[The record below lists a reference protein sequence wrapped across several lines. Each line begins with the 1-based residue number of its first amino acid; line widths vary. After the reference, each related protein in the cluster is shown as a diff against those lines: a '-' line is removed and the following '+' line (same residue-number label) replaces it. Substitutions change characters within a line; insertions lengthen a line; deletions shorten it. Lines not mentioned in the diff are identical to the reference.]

1 MFNVC
6 IIGLGYV
13 GLPILANLSKKYI
26 TVGYDNNSQR
36 IKSLKQGVDI
46 FNEFSKKDL
55 NKVKTIYTNKLKK
68 IATCNLFIVTVPTPI
83 FSNKKPNLKH
93 LNDVCKKISKV
104 LKRKDI
110 IIFES
115 TVYPGITNDFC
126 TKILEKRS
134 KFVEGKDFFVG
145 YSPERVNPGDKNHGL
160 KNINK
165 ILAYPHT
172 FMKNDVRKLYS
183 LLAKKIILTNNIEE
197 AEIAK
202 VIENVQR
209 DVNIG
214 LINEFYLVSNKLKLN
229 FENIMRLASTKWN
242 FLKFKPG
249 LVGGHCL
256 PVDPYY
262 LSHISK
268 KNNIQTKITL
278 SGRSINDS
286 MTKVVE
292 KKILNKIKQ
301 INFKKKKRIIICGLS
316 YKKDVAD
323 LRNSLALKIYK
334 NLRRKNKNIKG
345 FDPLINTKISKK
357 NNLISS
363 INQISKFDI
372 FFVLTNHTI
381 LRKILKKLKNKTIIY
396 PI

>member
-1 MFNVC
+1 MIKVC

-13 GLPILANLSKKYI
+13 GLPILANLSKKYK
-26 TVGYDNNSQR
+26 TFGYDNNSLR
-36 IKSLKQGVDI
+36 VESLKNGIDI
-46 FNEFSKKDL
+46 FNEFNKKDL
-55 NKVKTIYTNKLKK
+55 NQINTTFTNELKK
-68 IATCNLFIVTVPTPI
+68 ISTCNLFIVTVPTPI
-83 FSNKKPNLKH
+83 FLNKKPNLKH
-93 LNDVCKKISKV
+93 LNDVCNKISKV
-104 LKRKDI
+104 LKKKDI

-126 TKILEKRS
+126 TKILEKKS
-134 KFVEGKDFFVG
+134 KFSEGKDFFVG
-145 YSPERVNPGDKNHGL
+145 YSPERVNPGDKKHGL

-165 ILAYPHT
+165 ILAYPHSY
-172 FMKNDVRKLYS
+172 MKNDLKKLYS
-183 LLAKKIILTNNIEE
+183 LLAKKIILTNNIKE

-214 LINEFYLVSNKLKLN
+214 LINEFYLVSNKLNLN
-229 FENIMRLASTKWN
+229 FDNVMKLASTKWN

-278 SGRSINDS
+278 SGRSTNDS
-286 MTKVVE
+286 MAKVVE
-292 KKILNKIKQ
+292 NKILDEIKK
-301 INFKKKKRIIICGLS
+301 INFKEKKRIIICGLS

-334 NLRRKNKNIKG
+334 NIRKKNKSIKG
-345 FDPLINTKISKK
+345 FDPLINTEISKK

-363 INQISKFDI
+363 INQLSKFDI

-381 LRKILKKLKNKTIIY
+381 LLKILKKLKNKTIFY